1 MDSIAGPLLQPSDPE
16 KSEHTTEIRLS
27 AFLRLLNSRDIY
39 RRVYQMR
46 IEPAPL
52 LELLWTNPV
61 APRSVSRC
69 LKGCATRIAESEDVR
84 SPATVRSVAAIESL
98 VQRIQ
103 TTDWDGFLKRPAESG
118 SKLPLQEQSSELL
131 AGVREI
137 HDLISD
143 GFLNHQIHMR
153 HQTQLLFPRN

>member
-1 MDSIAGPLLQPSDPE
+1 V
-16 KSEHTTEIRLS
+16 
-27 AFLRLLNSRDIY
+27 Y

-52 LELLWTNPV
+52 LELLWKNPV

-69 LKGCATRIAESEDVR
+69 LRGCATRIAESEDVR
-84 SPATVRSVAAIESL
+84 SPATGRSVAAIESL
-98 VQRIQ
+98 IGAIQ
-103 TTDWDGFLKRPAESG
+103 ATDWDELLRSSAETRR
-118 SKLPLQEQSSELL
+118 KLPLQAHNEDLL
-131 AGVREI
+131 ARVRGI

-153 HQTQLLFPRN
+153 CETQPLFPNA